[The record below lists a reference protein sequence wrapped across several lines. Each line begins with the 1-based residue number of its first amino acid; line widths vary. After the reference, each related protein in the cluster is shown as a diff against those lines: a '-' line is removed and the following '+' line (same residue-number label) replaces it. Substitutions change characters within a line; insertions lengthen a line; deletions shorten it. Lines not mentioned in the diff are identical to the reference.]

1 MLGRFEC
8 SAVNRIQMAVVAV
21 LVSMFVAV
29 AASAQV
35 VGRDA
40 PRGYDEY
47 KGPYAQFGIAV
58 GRVDYDDLGT
68 FDVDSN
74 ASGGFTL
81 AGGYRFLPWLSA
93 EANFTYLGGGDVE
106 VRNRNVGDGEF
117 FAFTFGPK
125 IYPLGALTTDAIPDI
140 IQPYGLIQIGGGQF
154 EIDDTS
160 YEEDSFI
167 ARFIIGFDVWMTDHV
182 GFFVEGGGDAASEDD
197 VDGVGIFT
205 VGGQYRF

>member
-1 MLGRFEC
+1 MDRLGTDRLGVVRFV
-8 SAVNRIQMAVVAV
+8 SASLLASLVVA
-21 LVSMFVAV
+21 FGG
-29 AASAQV
+29 SAGAQQNTRLFDER
-35 VGRDA
+35 GN
-40 PRGYDEY
+40 RGYAFE
-47 KGPYAQFGIAV
+47 GPYAQFGIAV
-58 GRVDYDDLGT
+58 GRID
-68 FDVDSN
+68 FDGNVDSD
-74 ASGGFTL
+74 ASGGFTMT
-81 AGGYRFLPWLSA
+81 GGYRFLPWLSA

>member
-58 GRVDYDDLGT
+58 GRVDYDDLAGEP
-68 FDVDSN
+68 
-74 ASGGFTL
+74 SGHFVVL
-81 AGGYRFLPWLSA
+81 AGYDKETRRVQVADPLKENPMGEGQTYWVDIDRLICAIMLGILTYD
-93 EANFTYLGGGDVE
+93 ANLL
-106 VRNRNVGDGEF
+106 
-117 FAFTFGPK
+117 
-125 IYPLGALTTDAIPDI
+125 IL
-140 IQPYGLIQIGGGQF
+140 QPPT
-154 EIDDTS
+154 E
-160 YEEDSFI
+160 
-167 ARFIIGFDVWMTDHV
+167 
-182 GFFVEGGGDAASEDD
+182 
-197 VDGVGIFT
+197 
-205 VGGQYRF
+205 